1 MAAQHISIH
10 IDNYLIDSNIS
21 NEKGQ
26 RNLELLLTADV
37 LYFSGGDQARHI
49 RSWLNND
56 GSPNDLLKVVK

>member
-1 MAAQHISIH
+1 MAAQHISVH

-26 RNLELLLTADV
+26 RNLDLLKTADV

-56 GSPNDLLKVVK
+56 GTPN